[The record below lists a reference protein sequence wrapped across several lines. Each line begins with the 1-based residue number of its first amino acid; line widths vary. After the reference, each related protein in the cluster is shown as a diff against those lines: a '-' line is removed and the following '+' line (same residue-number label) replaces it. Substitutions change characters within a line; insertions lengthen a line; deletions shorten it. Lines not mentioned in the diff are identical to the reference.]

1 MRRVKFKS
9 DGWRVSIFVIVLTL
23 IIIGLYLALPTGLWA
38 IGRVISLFLPFILG
52 YLFSL
57 IINPLADKLQ
67 SKFKLPRGL
76 SAILV
81 IILTVGII
89 GGILAGVIWKIV
101 EEMRSIYS
109 HYPQIYAETV
119 IMWENI
125 SGKFS
130 DFYVALP
137 DAIQNVLDNLGKQF
151 SVAIADFFQRTPV
164 VEKAG
169 NFAKGLPGIFIGL
182 IAFFLSLYFMVA
194 DAKKIRLELKKVIPQ
209 KITSK
214 LYSIRTELKKYLGGY
229 VKAQAIIMSIAF
241 VVIFLGLSILGVNY
255 ALLIALVIAILDA
268 LPLFGSGAVL
278 WPWAIISLLNGS
290 FKLGIGLIII
300 YLAIALVRQ
309 MIEPKIVSSNIG
321 LHPVM
326 TLMAMYIGYKTFSI
340 GGLIL
345 GPITLMLI
353 ISFYKA
359 GVFDPVIKLLKN
371 ILSFIKNEV
380 TIVKNIFKN

>member
-1 MRRVKFKS
+1 MKFKS
-9 DGWRVSIFVIVLTL
+9 DGWRVSIFVIVLVL
-23 IIIGLYLALPTGLWA
+23 VIIGLYFALPTGLWA
-38 IGRVISLFLPFILG
+38 IGRVINLFLPFILG

-67 SKFKLPRGL
+67 NKFKLPRGV

-89 GGILAGVIWKIV
+89 GGIVSGVIWKIV
-101 EEMRSIYS
+101 EEMRSLYS
-109 HYPQIYAETV
+109 QYPQIYKDTMIVWGNLSE
-119 IMWENI
+119 
-125 SGKFS
+125 KFS
-130 DFYVALP
+130 DFYLALP
-137 DAIQNVLDNLGKQF
+137 DAVQNMMDNLGKQF

-182 IAFFLSLYFMVA
+182 IAFFLSLYFMVS
-194 DAKKIRLELKKVIPQ
+194 DAKRIRAAIKKVVPQ

-229 VKAQAIIMSIAF
+229 VKAQVIIMSIAF
-241 VVIFLGLSILGVNY
+241 VVIFLGLSILDVNY

-278 WPWAIISLLNGS
+278 WPWAIIGLLNGS

-371 ILSFIKNEV
+371 IYSFVKNEV
-380 TIVKNIFKN
+380 ITVKNIFKK